1 MLRSEA
7 KNSCPTCKNKST
19 GVFERYTPGLLSQ
32 SKSKL
37 EIGLATF
44 LILFCSKHRPRLPG
58 SGSHAL
64 HLPDRVRL
72 ARRMLPSELGLPL
85 LRQRGPDDSWC
96 GCIGQLGLIILL
108 LALMWFVRLYLHYY
122 SQWLYLQA
130 IAVPVN
136 KWVYSLW
143 YHHECAEIHTRTHV
157 EHFTAWLMGKVQM
170 QTCLFMHAQ
179 THPCVWNRR
188 KKLSL
193 QCSHEMFAN
202 IPLMCPFRLFRN
214 SPLNF

>member
-37 EIGLATF
+37 EIGLAAF

-96 GCIGQLGLIILL
+96 GCVGQLGLIILL

-143 YHHECAEIHTRTHV
+143 YHHECAEIHTRRTLYSLAHGQSPDANMLV
-157 EHFTAWLMGKVQM
+157 HACTNTPMCVKLAQKVVVTAFT
-170 QTCLFMHAQ
+170 
-179 THPCVWNRR
+179 WNVR
-188 KKLSL
+188 KHTTDVPIS
-193 QCSHEMFAN
+193 FV
-202 IPLMCPFRLFRN
+202 
-214 SPLNF
+214 